1 MNKYDLNHKI
11 AVVTGASR
19 GIGKQIARDLIIS
32 GAKVALISRSEK
44 ELNIVSQEFSKLGK
58 TIPLPLDIKNIENVK
73 NAIKTIIDKWGK
85 IDILVNNAGVTS
97 DNLLIKMKES
107 EWNHVIDINLKGTF
121 NCIKSVIPH
130 MLKKRS
136 GKIINITSVVGIS
149 GNAGQSN
156 YCASKAGVIGLTK
169 SIGKEYG
176 VKGINVN
183 AIAPGFIETDMV
195 QDIDSDS
202 FIKNITLGRKGKPN
216 DISTLVCFLS
226 SNDGDYI
233 ANQVIKVDGGLTI

>member
-1 MNKYDLNHKI
+1 MNKYELNHKI

-58 TIPLPLDIKNIENVK
+58 TIPLPLDIKNIEDVK

-107 EWNHVIDINLKGTF
+107 EWDYVIDINLKGTF
-121 NCIKSVIPH
+121 NCIKSVIPN
-130 MLKKRS
+130 MLKQRS

-195 QDIDSDS
+195 QDLDSDS

-233 ANQVIKVDGGLTI
+233 ANQVINVDGGLTI

>member
-32 GAKVALISRSEK
+32 GSKVALISRSEK

-58 TIPLPLDIKNIENVK
+58 TIPLPLDIKNIEDVK

-107 EWNHVIDINLKGTF
+107 EWDHVIDINLKGTF

>member
-1 MNKYDLNHKI
+1 MNKYELNHKI

-32 GAKVALISRSEK
+32 GAKVALLSRSEK

-58 TIPLPLDIKNIENVK
+58 TIPLPLDIKNIEDVK

-107 EWNHVIDINLKGTF
+107 EWDHVIDINLKGTF

>member
-58 TIPLPLDIKNIENVK
+58 TIPLPLDIKNIEDVK

-85 IDILVNNAGVTS
+85 IDILVNNAGVTR

-107 EWNHVIDINLKGTF
+107 DWDYVIDVNLKGTF

-176 VKGINVN
+176 IKGINVN

-195 QDIDSDS
+195 QDLDSDS

-233 ANQVIKVDGGLTI
+233 ANQVINVDGGLII

>member
-58 TIPLPLDIKNIENVK
+58 TIPLPLDIKNIEDVE

-107 EWNHVIDINLKGTF
+107 EWDHVIDVNLKGTF

>member
-1 MNKYDLNHKI
+1 MNKYELNHKI

-19 GIGKQIARDLIIS
+19 GIGKQIAKDLIIS

-58 TIPLPLDIKNIENVK
+58 TIPLPLDIKNIEDVK

-107 EWNHVIDINLKGTF
+107 EWDHVIDINLKGTF

-195 QDIDSDS
+195 QDLDSDS

>member
-58 TIPLPLDIKNIENVK
+58 TIPLPLDIKNIEDVK
-73 NAIKTIIDKWGK
+73 NAIKTIIDQWGK

-176 VKGINVN
+176 FKGINVN

-195 QDIDSDS
+195 QDLDSDS

>member
-58 TIPLPLDIKNIENVK
+58 TIPLPLDIKNIEDVK

-85 IDILVNNAGVTS
+85 IDILVNNAGVTR

-107 EWNHVIDINLKGTF
+107 EWDHVIDINLKGTF

>member
-1 MNKYDLNHKI
+1 MNKYELNHKI

-44 ELNIVSQEFSKLGK
+44 ELNIVFQEFSKLGE
-58 TIPLPLDIKNIENVK
+58 TIPLALDIKNIEEVK

-107 EWNHVIDINLKGTF
+107 EWDYVIDINLKGTF
-121 NCIKSVIPH
+121 NCIKSVIPN
-130 MLKKRS
+130 MLKQRS

-195 QDIDSDS
+195 QDLDSDS
-202 FIKNITLGRKGKPN
+202 FI
-216 DISTLVCFLS
+216 
-226 SNDGDYI
+226 
-233 ANQVIKVDGGLTI
+233 

>member
-58 TIPLPLDIKNIENVK
+58 TIPLPLDIKNIEDVK

>member
-58 TIPLPLDIKNIENVK
+58 TIPLPLDIKNIEDVK

-195 QDIDSDS
+195 QDLDSDS

-233 ANQVIKVDGGLTI
+233 ANQVINVDGGLTI

>member
-58 TIPLPLDIKNIENVK
+58 TIPLPLDIKNIEDVK

-107 EWNHVIDINLKGTF
+107 EWDHVIDINLKGTF

>member
-1 MNKYDLNHKI
+1 VNKYELNHKI

-19 GIGKQIARDLIIS
+19 GIGKQIAKDLIIS

-58 TIPLPLDIKNIENVK
+58 TIPLPLDIKNIEDVK

-85 IDILVNNAGVTS
+85 IDILVNNAGVTR

-107 EWNHVIDINLKGTF
+107 DWDYVIDVNLKGTF

-176 VKGINVN
+176 IKGINVN

-195 QDIDSDS
+195 QDLDSDS

-233 ANQVIKVDGGLTI
+233 ANQVINVDGGLII

>member
-1 MNKYDLNHKI
+1 MNKYELNHKI

-58 TIPLPLDIKNIENVK
+58 TIPLPLDIKNIEDVK

-85 IDILVNNAGVTS
+85 IDILVNNAGVTR

-107 EWNHVIDINLKGTF
+107 DWDYVIDVNLKGTF

-176 VKGINVN
+176 IKGINVN

-195 QDIDSDS
+195 QDLDSDS

-233 ANQVIKVDGGLTI
+233 ANQVINVDGGLII

>member
-58 TIPLPLDIKNIENVK
+58 TIPLPLDIKNIEDVK

-107 EWNHVIDINLKGTF
+107 EWDHVIDINLKGTF

-195 QDIDSDS
+195 QDLDSDS

-233 ANQVIKVDGGLTI
+233 ANQVINVDGGLTI

>member
-58 TIPLPLDIKNIENVK
+58 TIPLPLDIKNIEDVK

-195 QDIDSDS
+195 QDLDSDS

>member
-1 MNKYDLNHKI
+1 MNKYELNHKI

-58 TIPLPLDIKNIENVK
+58 TIPLPLDIKNIEDVK

-107 EWNHVIDINLKGTF
+107 EWDHVIDINLKGTF

>member
-58 TIPLPLDIKNIENVK
+58 TIPLPLDIKNIEDVK

-176 VKGINVN
+176 FKGINVN

-195 QDIDSDS
+195 QDLDSDS

>member
-58 TIPLPLDIKNIENVK
+58 TIPLPLDIKNIEDVK

-107 EWNHVIDINLKGTF
+107 EWDHVIDINLKGTF

-195 QDIDSDS
+195 QDLDSDS

>member
-58 TIPLPLDIKNIENVK
+58 TIPLPLDIKNIEDVK

-233 ANQVIKVDGGLTI
+233 ANQVINVDGGLTI

>member
-58 TIPLPLDIKNIENVK
+58 TIPLPLDIKNIEDVK

-107 EWNHVIDINLKGTF
+107 DWDYVIDVNLKGTF

>member
-1 MNKYDLNHKI
+1 MNKYELNHKI

-19 GIGKQIARDLIIS
+19 GIGKQIAKDLIIS

-58 TIPLPLDIKNIENVK
+58 TIPLPLDIKNIEDVK

-85 IDILVNNAGVTS
+85 IDILVNNAGVTR

-107 EWNHVIDINLKGTF
+107 DWDYVIDVNLKGTF

-176 VKGINVN
+176 IKGINVN

-195 QDIDSDS
+195 QDLDSDS

-233 ANQVIKVDGGLTI
+233 ANQVINVDGGLII

>member
-58 TIPLPLDIKNIENVK
+58 TIPLPLDIKNIEDVK

-107 EWNHVIDINLKGTF
+107 DWDYVIDVNLKGTF

-195 QDIDSDS
+195 QDLDSDS

-233 ANQVIKVDGGLTI
+233 ANQVINVDGGLTI

>member
-1 MNKYDLNHKI
+1 
-11 AVVTGASR
+11 
-19 GIGKQIARDLIIS
+19 
-32 GAKVALISRSEK
+32 
-44 ELNIVSQEFSKLGK
+44 
-58 TIPLPLDIKNIENVK
+58 
-73 NAIKTIIDKWGK
+73 
-85 IDILVNNAGVTS
+85 
-97 DNLLIKMKES
+97 
-107 EWNHVIDINLKGTF
+107 
-121 NCIKSVIPH
+121 

>member
-1 MNKYDLNHKI
+1 VNKYELNNKI

-58 TIPLPLDIKNIENVK
+58 TIPLPLDIKNIEDVK

-85 IDILVNNAGVTS
+85 IDILVNNAGVTR

-107 EWNHVIDINLKGTF
+107 EWDHVIDVNLKGTF

-195 QDIDSDS
+195 QDLDSDS

-233 ANQVIKVDGGLTI
+233 ANQIINVDGGLTI

>member
-58 TIPLPLDIKNIENVK
+58 TIPLPLDIKNIEDVK

-107 EWNHVIDINLKGTF
+107 EWNHVIDINLKGTY

-176 VKGINVN
+176 FKGINVN

-195 QDIDSDS
+195 QDLDSDS

>member
-1 MNKYDLNHKI
+1 MNKYELNNKI

-58 TIPLPLDIKNIENVK
+58 TIPLPLDIKNIEDVK

-85 IDILVNNAGVTS
+85 IDILVNNAGVTR

-107 EWNHVIDINLKGTF
+107 EWDHVIDVNLKGTF

-195 QDIDSDS
+195 QDLDSDS

-233 ANQVIKVDGGLTI
+233 ANQIINVDGGLTI

>member
-1 MNKYDLNHKI
+1 MNRYKLNNKI

-19 GIGKQIARDLIIS
+19 GIGKQIAKDLIIS

-58 TIPLPLDIKNIENVK
+58 NMPLALDIKNIEEVK
-73 NAIKTIIDKWGK
+73 NATKAIINKWGK
-85 IDILVNNAGVTS
+85 IDILVNNAGVTR

-107 EWNHVIDINLKGTF
+107 EWDHVIDINLKGTF
-121 NCIKSVIPH
+121 NCIKAIIPN
-130 MLKKRS
+130 MLKNRN

-156 YCASKAGVIGLTK
+156 YCASKAGIIGLTK

-176 VKGINVN
+176 AKGINVN

-195 QDIDSDS
+195 QDLDSDS

-216 DISTLVCFLS
+216 DVSTLVCFLS

-233 ANQVIKVDGGLTI
+233 ANQVINVDGGLTI

>member
-58 TIPLPLDIKNIENVK
+58 TIPLPLDIKNIEDVK

-176 VKGINVN
+176 IKGINVN

-233 ANQVIKVDGGLTI
+233 ANQVINVDGGLTI